1 MKSQINVYGE
11 TSIYLIRDGVRSI
24 IHEKKRNAIHPTLL
38 ENIASAIWYKDFIN
52 WNNTDFPAANE
63 LVLDTLFTSA
73 GSSPGGTMNGF
84 DGICVT
90 DDSNNITDRRSTV
103 TTNDSSS
110 SVFYPSAPAITYKG
124 EITFAADLN
133 VQFAVLG
140 KDFASGSFAGCFE
153 YPYASQTFSVIN
165 ALANDTLIIEWTL
178 NFPF

>member
-38 ENIASAIWYKDFIN
+38 ENIASAIWDKDFIN
-52 WNNTDFPAANE
+52 WNNTDSPAASE
-63 LVLDTLFTSA
+63 LALDTLFTSA

-84 DGICVT
+84 DGICIT
-90 DDSNNITDRRSTV
+90 DDPNSITDRRSTV
-103 TTNDSSS
+103 TTYGSD
-110 SVFYPSAPAITYKG
+110 VFYPSPPAITYKG
-124 EITFAADLN
+124 EITFAADMD

-140 KDFASGSFAGCFE
+140 KDFASGGFAGCFE
-153 YPYASQTFSVIN
+153 YPYASQAFSVIN